1 MAERKKPR
9 RRITRGD
16 SFTFVRDDRTGETS
30 VRCLFCAATYDYR
43 EHWNHI
49 CPKPT
54 EESA

>member
-9 RRITRGD
+9 RRITKGD